1 MKRPLILSVIR
12 YYQNNGVAFE
22 CISCYC
28 DLTIFLAPLWQNV
41 QDVYWGCCCLTNSV
55 AEGIN
60 PDSFLDFFLF
70 PRLVFFNLRNA
81 SCIILRTSCQK
92 NKIPVEFIISSDFF
106 QSYFILHRIWLTQ
119 ENSAFIKAKTLWKTS
134 STFLKILIDVKTFFF
149 KHLWLSENISTLIL
163 LLNVKK

>member
-60 PDSFLDFFLF
+60 PDSFLDFFFVPAL
-70 PRLVFFNLRNA
+70 
-81 SCIILRTSCQK
+81 SI
-92 NKIPVEFIISSDFF
+92 F
-106 QSYFILHRIWLTQ
+106 QFKERQLYYFEDKLSKKQNPCRIHYFIR
-119 ENSAFIKAKTLWKTS
+119 
-134 STFLKILIDVKTFFF
+134 FFF
-149 KHLWLSENISTLIL
+149 KVSLSYIEFDWLRKIQLSLKLRHYEKATKFENIFHFFENT
-163 LLNVKK
+163 